1 MTILQ
6 IEIEDSRP
14 VEAHC
19 DDSFLNVALA
29 DGRVLRAPL
38 WWYPRLAK
46 ASDAARGVVELSP
59 LGVHW
64 PQIDED
70 ISVASMLRGQKA
82 PGAAA
87 PDFPTLAGGL
97 SG

>member
-46 ASDAARGVVELSP
+46 ASDAAP

-87 PDFPTLAGGL
+87 DKIGCV